1 MKILVPIDGSSYSD
15 NSLAFVASRTSLL
28 GHSPEI
34 ELLVVL
40 DPLPARA
47 ARLVGKDALM
57 RYYEEEAEK
66 VFGPAREFLNSHNVH
81 VNEAFIVGDPAEKI
95 SEEAQRL
102 DVDLIIMGSRGRTA
116 LAGLFL
122 GSVTNGVLA
131 RTKNPIL
138 IVRGKNP
145 PERDGMRV
153 GVCVDG
159 SKFGSAAVKYAI
171 RNGDLFGDGA
181 EFFLI
186 NVTSDYSGTVMPDM
200 AGMALPALS
209 EAEVIEL
216 QKKEFAEAVD
226 PIRPMLAKAGIAP
239 KEVCLVGNPGDE
251 IAAFAKK
258 KKLDLVV
265 MGSHG
270 YGRFKSAVM
279 GSTAMRIA
287 AQGDVPI
294 LLIRR

>member
-1 MKILVPIDGSSYSD
+1 MKILVPIDGSSYSE

-28 GHSPEI
+28 GQSPEI

-47 ARLVGKDALM
+47 ARLVGKDSLT

-66 VFGPAREFLNSHNVH
+66 VLVPAREFLKSHNIAFS
-81 VNEAFIVGDPAEKI
+81 EAFIVGDPSEKI
-95 SEEAQRL
+95 AEEATRM
-102 DVDLIIMGSRGRTA
+102 DADLIVMGSRGRTA

-131 RTKNPIL
+131 RTKHPIL
-138 IVRGKNP
+138 IVRNKNVP
-145 PERDGMRV
+145 DQDGMRV

-159 SKFGSAAVKYAI
+159 SKFGVAAVKYAI
-171 RNGDLFGDGA
+171 RHGELFGQGA
-181 EFFLI
+181 TFYLI
-186 NVTSDYSGTVMPDM
+186 NVTSDYAGAIMPDM

-209 EAEVIEL
+209 DEEVVEL
-216 QKKEFAEAVD
+216 QKNEFAEAVD
-226 PIRPMLAKAGIAP
+226 SIRPLLAKAGIAP

-279 GSTAMRIA
+279 GSTATRIA

>member
-1 MKILVPIDGSSYSD
+1 MKILVPIDGSTYSE

-47 ARLVGKDALM
+47 ARLVGKDSLM

-66 VFGPAREFLNSHNVH
+66 IFAPARKFLVGHNIH

-95 SEEAQRL
+95 SEEATRL
-102 DVDLIIMGSRGRTA
+102 NVDLIIMGSRGRTA

-138 IVRGKNP
+138 IVRNKNAP
-145 PERDGMRV
+145 DRDGMRV

-159 SKFGSAAVKYAI
+159 SKYGSAAVKYAI
-171 RNGDLFGDGA
+171 RNGDLFGDGMRDFWKSGPQESVHINRWLA
-181 EFFLI
+181 QNCFGDYYTRKGLDDRQRELITFCFL
-186 NVTSDYSGTVMPDM
+186 
-200 AGMALPALS
+200 
-209 EAEVIEL
+209 
-216 QKKEFAEAVD
+216 
-226 PIRPMLAKAGIAP
+226 
-239 KEVCLVGNPGDE
+239 
-251 IAAFAKK
+251 
-258 KKLDLVV
+258 
-265 MGSHG
+265 
-270 YGRFKSAVM
+270 
-279 GSTAMRIA
+279 A
-287 AQGDVPI
+287 AQGGCEPQLTSHAGANMRIGNDKI
-294 LLIRR
+294 FLIAVLSRCLPYIGYPRSLNALRCINDAANAG

>member
-1 MKILVPIDGSSYSD
+1 MKILVPIDGSTYSD

-28 GHSPEI
+28 GQNPQI

-47 ARLVGKDALM
+47 ARLVGKDSLK
-57 RYYEEEAEK
+57 RYYAEEADK
-66 VFGPAREFLNSHNVH
+66 IFAPARKLLKKHSIAATESFLLGN
-81 VNEAFIVGDPAEKI
+81 PAEKI
-95 SEEAQRL
+95 AEEAGRM
-102 DVDLIIMGSRGRTA
+102 DADLIVMGSRGRTA
-116 LAGLFL
+116 MAGLFL

-131 RTKNPIL
+131 RTKHPIL
-138 IVRGKNP
+138 IVRDKNP
-145 PERDGMRV
+145 PESDGMRV

-171 RNGDLFGDGA
+171 RNPELFGEGA
-181 EFFLI
+181 KFYII
-186 NVTSDYSGTVMPDM
+186 NVTSDYAGAIMPDM

-209 EAEVIEL
+209 EAEVVEL
-216 QKKEFAEAVD
+216 QKNEFEEALASV
-226 PIRPMLAKAGIAP
+226 RPLLAKAGIAP

-279 GSTAMRIA
+279 GSTATRIA
-287 AQGDVPI
+287 AKGDVPI

>member
-1 MKILVPIDGSSYSD
+1 MKILVPIDGSAYSE

-28 GHSPEI
+28 GHAPEI

-47 ARLVGKDALM
+47 ARLVGKESLT

-66 VFGPAREFLNSHNVH
+66 IFEPARAFLRSHNVP
-81 VNEAFIVGDPAEKI
+81 VTEAFIVGDPSEKI
-95 SEEAQRL
+95 SEEAARM
-102 DVDLIIMGSRGRTA
+102 DADLIIMGSRGRTA

-138 IVRGKNP
+138 IVRNKNAP
-145 PERDGMRV
+145 DRDGMRV

-159 SKFGSAAVKYAI
+159 SKYGVAAVKYAI
-171 RNGDLFGDGA
+171 RHGELFGEGA
-181 EFFLI
+181 TFYII
-186 NVTSDYSGTVMPDM
+186 NVTSDYAGAIMPDM

-209 EAEVIEL
+209 ESEVVDL
-216 QKKEFAEAVD
+216 QKQEFAEALD
-226 PIRPMLAKAGIAP
+226 TIRPLLAKAGIAP

-279 GSTAMRIA
+279 GSTATRIA

>member
-1 MKILVPIDGSSYSD
+1 M
-15 NSLAFVASRTSLL
+15 
-28 GHSPEI
+28 
-34 ELLVVL
+34 
-40 DPLPARA
+40 
-47 ARLVGKDALM
+47 LVGKDSLT

-66 VFGPAREFLNSHNVH
+66 IFEPARKFLADKHITVT
-81 VNEAFIVGDPAEKI
+81 EAFMVGDPSEKI
-95 SEEAQRL
+95 AEEAVRL
-102 DVDLIIMGSRGRTA
+102 DADLVIMGSRGRTA

-138 IVRGKNP
+138 IVRNKAV
-145 PERDGMRV
+145 PETDAMRV
-153 GVCVDG
+153 GIAVDG
-159 SKFGSAAVKYAI
+159 SKFGVAAVKYLV
-171 RNGDLFGDGA
+171 RHKELFGEGA
-181 EFFLI
+181 SFYLI
-186 NVTSDYSGTVMPDM
+186 NVASDYAGAVMPDM

-209 EAEVIEL
+209 ESEVLEL
-216 QKKEFAEAVD
+216 QKKEFGEAVD
-226 PIRPMLAKAGIAP
+226 PIRPILAKAGLTP

-279 GSTAMRIA
+279 GSTATRIA

>member
-1 MKILVPIDGSSYSD
+1 MKILVPIDGSTYSD

-28 GHSPEI
+28 GQNPQI

-40 DPLPARA
+40 DPLPVRA
-47 ARLVGKDALM
+47 ARLVGKDSLK
-57 RYYEEEAEK
+57 RYYEEEADK
-66 VFGPAREFLNSHNVH
+66 IFAPARKFLKKHSIAATESFLLGN
-81 VNEAFIVGDPAEKI
+81 PAEKI
-95 SEEAQRL
+95 AEEAGRM
-102 DVDLIIMGSRGRTA
+102 DADLIVMGSRGRTA
-116 LAGLFL
+116 MAGLFL

-131 RTKNPIL
+131 RTKHPIL
-138 IVRGKNP
+138 IVRDKNP
-145 PERDGMRV
+145 PESDGMRV

-171 RNGDLFGDGA
+171 RNPELFGEGA
-181 EFFLI
+181 KFYII
-186 NVTSDYSGTVMPDM
+186 NVTSDYAGAIMPDM

-209 EAEVIEL
+209 EAEVVEL
-216 QKKEFAEAVD
+216 QKNEFEEALASV
-226 PIRPMLAKAGIAP
+226 RPLLAKAGIAP

-279 GSTAMRIA
+279 GSTATRIA
-287 AQGDVPI
+287 AKGDVPI

>member
-1 MKILVPIDGSSYSD
+1 MKILVPIDGSTYSE

-47 ARLVGKDALM
+47 ARLVGKDSLM

-66 VFGPAREFLNSHNVH
+66 IFAPARKFLVGHNIH

-95 SEEAQRL
+95 SEEATRL
-102 DVDLIIMGSRGRTA
+102 NVDLIIMGSRGRTA

-138 IVRGKNP
+138 IVRNKNAP
-145 PERDGMRV
+145 DRDGMRV

-159 SKFGSAAVKYAI
+159 SKYGSAAVKYAI
-171 RNGDLFGDGA
+171 RNAVAECTCEAPVSYGNEQAKRKVVLWDFGA
-181 EFFLI
+181 KENIVREPLLTRSAYSAI
-186 NVTSDYSGTVMPDM
+186 NVS
-200 AGMALPALS
+200 LP
-209 EAEVIEL
+209 
-216 QKKEFAEAVD
+216 
-226 PIRPMLAKAGIAP
+226 
-239 KEVCLVGNPGDE
+239 
-251 IAAFAKK
+251 
-258 KKLDLVV
+258 
-265 MGSHG
+265 
-270 YGRFKSAVM
+270 
-279 GSTAMRIA
+279 
-287 AQGDVPI
+287 
-294 LLIRR
+294 

>member
-1 MKILVPIDGSSYSD
+1 MKILVPIDGSSYSQ
-15 NSLAFVASRTSLL
+15 NSLEFVASRATLL
-28 GHSPEI
+28 GHNPEI

-47 ARLVGKDALM
+47 ARLVGKDSLM
-57 RYYEEEAEK
+57 RYYDEEAEK
-66 VFGPAREFLNSHNVH
+66 VFKPARTFLQGHGIE

-95 SEEAQRL
+95 AEEANRL

-122 GSVTNGVLA
+122 GSVTTGVLA

-138 IVRGKNP
+138 ILRNKP
-145 PERDGMRV
+145 APEADAMNIGIA
-153 GVCVDG
+153 VDG
-159 SKFGSAAVKYAI
+159 SQYGSAAVKYAM
-171 RNGDLFGDGA
+171 RHQELFGEGA
-181 EFFLI
+181 NYLLI
-186 NVTSDYSGTVMPDM
+186 NVVSDYAGAVMPDM

-209 EAEVIEL
+209 EGEVIEL
-216 QKKEFAEAVD
+216 QKAEFAEAVD
-226 PIRPMLAKAGIAP
+226 PVRPLFAKGGVAP

-258 KKLDLVV
+258 KQLDLLVV
-265 MGSHG
+265 GSHG

-294 LLIRR
+294 LLIRQ

>member
-1 MKILVPIDGSSYSD
+1 MKILVPIDGSAYSE

-28 GHSPEI
+28 GHAPEI

-47 ARLVGKDALM
+47 ARLVGKESLT

-66 VFGPAREFLNSHNVH
+66 IFEPARAFLRSHNVP
-81 VNEAFIVGDPAEKI
+81 VTEAFIVGNPSEKI
-95 SEEAQRL
+95 SEEAARM
-102 DVDLIIMGSRGRTA
+102 DADLIIMGSRGRTA

-138 IVRGKNP
+138 IVRNKNAP
-145 PERDGMRV
+145 DRDGMRV

-159 SKFGSAAVKYAI
+159 SKYGVAAVKYAI
-171 RNGDLFGDGA
+171 RHGELFGEGA
-181 EFFLI
+181 TFYII
-186 NVTSDYSGTVMPDM
+186 NVTSDYAGAIMPDM

-209 EAEVIEL
+209 ESEVVDL
-216 QKKEFAEAVD
+216 QKQEFAEALD
-226 PIRPMLAKAGIAP
+226 TIRPLLAKAGIAP

-279 GSTAMRIA
+279 GSTATRIA

>member
-66 VFGPAREFLNSHNVH
+66 VFSPAREFLNSHNVH

-145 PERDGMRV
+145 PER
-153 GVCVDG
+153 
-159 SKFGSAAVKYAI
+159 SAAVKYAI